1 MEKTRLAWERP
12 QLIVLAKSTPEESVL
27 TSCKTMN
34 PNQQLVGPDVA
45 TYQLTCAA
53 GTENKCDN
61 CLSRGVGGS

>member
-1 MEKTRLAWERP
+1 MKKQLLAWERP

-34 PNQQLVGPDVA
+34 PNQPLVGPDVA

-53 GTENKCDN
+53 GTVKKCDN